1 MSLLTRKPRGPAVAE
16 RRRAPRIE
24 LKRGGA
30 KVDSKTF
37 VLKNV
42 STQGFLLEAYDGDL
56 IARQRVYLTLMLP
69 VDGQELDYRTDA
81 QVVRI
86 DARNLA
92 GRFNDL
98 RPDAR
103 RAIERMVDRRRPAAN

>member
-1 MSLLTRKPRGPAVAE
+1 VGLLSRKPRDHAVAD

-24 LKRGGA
+24 LKRGSV

-37 VLKNV
+37 TLKNL
-42 STQGFLLEAYDGDL
+42 STQGFLLTPYDGDL
-56 IARQRVYLTLMLP
+56 VARQRVYLTLTLQ
-69 VDGQELDYRTDA
+69 VDGQELDYATDA
-81 QVVRI
+81 QIVRI

-103 RAIERMVDRRRPAAN
+103 RAIARIGGRPQPVAG